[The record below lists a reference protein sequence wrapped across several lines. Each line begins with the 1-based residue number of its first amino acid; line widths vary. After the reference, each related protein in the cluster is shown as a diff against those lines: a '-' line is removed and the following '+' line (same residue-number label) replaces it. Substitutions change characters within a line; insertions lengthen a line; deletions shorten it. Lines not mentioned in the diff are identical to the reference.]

1 MKLLRRNHYDHAN
14 SRILFCLSWISV
26 FAYHI
31 IVPTR
36 IFWPSFYCVVNF
48 YNHLSHGLF
57 TLISTCIM
65 ESRTILS
72 KIKYQTYFDPTFC
85 AGFKLFQSS
94 FFDHCHFL
102 LARFKLLSLIMLC
115 PMVFFPNHKRLSIP
129 HDNNLQCFI
138 SRSSRHKITLCRIQ
152 KKVVLTIS
160 HIFSGDKLGMW
171 WELNSIFKV
180 DL

>member
-72 KIKYQTYFDPTFC
+72 KIKYQTYFDPAFC

-138 SRSSRHKITLCRIQ
+138 SRTGINPVYPYSNFMMINIQ
-152 KKVVLTIS
+152 RVCENIRKKKGGEWTY
-160 HIFSGDKLGMW
+160 
-171 WELNSIFKV
+171 
-180 DL
+180 